1 MVPAPD
7 DIDPDEQ
14 DQSEVFDEDNQE
26 IDDAGSP
33 RADMKTLEE
42 IPDVYDVTSAVGDS
56 DDDAGRIAEDMD
68 AAEIIDLEA
77 DAEAADFE
85 DDELAARMP
94 EALRRAADIDES
106 SPAADE
112 PRLIYRSDVEH
123 LANDDRE
130 AAAFEAERLADR
142 DIAELGYADA
152 GAADDGEPRG
162 PSELRIRLRG
172 GLWALTR
179 DGVKLHEYTRV
190 ERAIREAGELARE
203 LRSTGEPAIVYLHD
217 ANDRVIEV
225 TDDDP
230 PATPPDEASAVL
242 PDRSASA

>member
-42 IPDVYDVTSAVGDS
+42 SPDVYDVTSAVGDS

-77 DAEAADFE
+77 DADAADFE

-106 SPAADE
+106 NAAADE
-112 PRLIYRSDVEH
+112 PRLIYRSD
-123 LANDDRE
+123 ASG
-130 AAAFEAERLADR
+130 ERR
-142 DIAELGYADA
+142 
-152 GAADDGEPRG
+152 PRG
-162 PSELRIRLRG
+162 RRLRG
-172 GLWALTR
+172 
-179 DGVKLHEYTRV
+179 
-190 ERAIREAGELARE
+190 RAAGGSGYRRAWVRG
-203 LRSTGEPAIVYLHD
+203 RRRGG
-217 ANDRVIEV
+217 R
-225 TDDDP
+225 
-230 PATPPDEASAVL
+230 
-242 PDRSASA
+242 R